1 MVLTRKNYAD
11 RRFVLSSASV
21 AALPKRVN
29 VSAVMSKPPEARAA
43 EVAPRTFR
51 TASDLPREPVYGPS
65 HLPDPSS
72 IGEPGKF
79 PFTRGLHATG
89 YRGRLWTMRQYAGFG
104 TAAESN
110 RRYRYLLE
118 HGTTG
123 LSVAFD
129 LPTQIGYDSDDPH
142 AVGEVGRVGVAI
154 DSLEDMETLLD
165 SLPLDRIS
173 TSMTINA
180 TAAILLAL
188 YVAVA
193 RRRGIPEKALS
204 GTVQNDILKEYV
216 ARGTYIYPPGP
227 SLRLVTDL
235 IGYCAEAVPRWNPIS
250 ISGYHI
256 REAGAT
262 APQELAFTF
271 AHALEYVRAAQ
282 KAGLDPDRF
291 GERLSFFFACHSDF
305 IEEVAKFRAAR
316 RLWARL
322 MKERFS
328 VTNPKAQQ
336 LRFHVQTGGVTLT
349 AQQPDNNVARVALQA
364 LAAVLGGCQSLHTNS
379 KDEALAL
386 PTEASARLALRTQQ
400 VIAHE
405 SGVAD
410 TVDPLGGA
418 YAVEAATLAVE
429 QEAAL
434 LLDAIETRGGALCA
448 IERGEIQRE
457 VQESAYRFQREV
469 EAGERVIVGVNR
481 FVEAGAQA
489 PSDILRIDPAL
500 ERAQVERVRAL
511 RARRDPAPWQAAL
524 GALEDRARSGGNLI
538 PAIVDA
544 VLAWA
549 TVGEIA
555 GRLRDVFGEH
565 RETLVL

>member
-1 MVLTRKNYAD
+1 MAHET
-11 RRFVLSSASV
+11 
-21 AALPKRVN
+21 
-29 VSAVMSKPPEARAA
+29 RAA
-43 EVAPRTFR
+43 EAPRAVTS
-51 TASDLPREPVYGPS
+51 ASGLPREPRYGPEDV
-65 HLPDPSS
+65 DPAAV
-72 IGEPGKF
+72 GEPGVY
-79 PFTRGLHATG
+79 PYTRGLHAGG

-110 RRYRYLLE
+110 QRYRYLLE
-118 HGTTG
+118 RGTTG

-142 AVGEVGRVGVAI
+142 ALGEVGRVGVAI
-154 DSLEDMETLLD
+154 DSLEDMEVLLD
-165 SLPLDRIS
+165 GIPLERVS
-173 TSMTINA
+173 TSMTINS

-193 RRRGIPEKALS
+193 RRRGIDEAALS

-216 ARGTYIYPPGP
+216 ARGTYIYPPAP

-235 IGYCAEAVPRWNPIS
+235 FAYCALRVPKWNTIS
-250 ISGYHI
+250 ISGYHM

-262 APQELAFTF
+262 APQEVAFTF

-282 KAGLDPDRF
+282 RAGLDPERF
-291 GERLSFFFACHSDF
+291 GERVSFFFACHSDF
-305 IEEVAKFRAAR
+305 VEEVAKFRAAR

-322 MKERFS
+322 MRETLG
-328 VTNPKAQQ
+328 VTNPKAQH

-349 AQQPDNNVARVALQA
+349 AQQPDNNVVRVALQA
-364 LAAVLGGCQSLHTNS
+364 LAAVMGGCQSLHTNG

-400 VIAHE
+400 IVAYE

-410 TVDPLGGA
+410 TVDPLGGS
-418 YAVEAATLAVE
+418 YAVEAATDAIE
-429 QEAAL
+429 REARA
-434 LLDAIETRGGALCA
+434 LLDAIEQKGGALRA
-448 IERGEIQRE
+448 IERGDIQRA
-457 VQESAYRFQREV
+457 VQESAYRHQQQV
-469 EAGERVIVGVNR
+469 EAGDRVIVGVNR
-481 FVEAGAQA
+481 FAEEGEAPPG
-489 PSDILRIDPAL
+489 DILRIDPDL

-511 RARRDPAPWQAAL
+511 RARRDPAAWQRALAAL
-524 GALEDRARSGGNLI
+524 ESSARDGGNLV
-538 PAIVDA
+538 PAMVDA

-555 GRLRDVFGEH
+555 GRLRGVFGEH
-565 RETLVL
+565 RETLVV

>member
-1 MVLTRKNYAD
+1 MPKTPAPPGATRP
-11 RRFVLSSASV
+11 RE
-21 AALPKRVN
+21 AAKQV
-29 VSAVMSKPPEARAA
+29 
-43 EVAPRTFR
+43 R
-51 TASDLPREPVYGPS
+51 TASELPREAVYGPD
-65 HLPDPSS
+65 HLPDAATA
-72 IGEPGKF
+72 IGAPGSF
-79 PFTRGLHATG
+79 PFTRGLHPSG

-110 RRYRYLLE
+110 SRYRYLLE

-142 AVGEVGRVGVAI
+142 AMGEVGRVGVAI
-154 DSLEDMETLLD
+154 DSLEDMEILLD
-165 SLPLDRIS
+165 GIPLDRVS

-180 TAAILLAL
+180 TASILLAL
-188 YVAVA
+188 YVAAA
-193 RRRGIPEKALS
+193 RRRGIPDAALS

-216 ARGTYIYPPGP
+216 ARGTYIYPPKP
-227 SLRLVTDL
+227 SLRLVTDVFA
-235 IGYCAEAVPRWNPIS
+235 YCAERVPKWNTIS

-262 APQELAFTF
+262 APQEIAFTL
-271 AHALEYVRAAQ
+271 ANALEYVRAAQ
-282 KAGLDPDRF
+282 QAGLDADRF

-305 IEEVAKFRAAR
+305 VEEVAKFRAAR

-322 MKERFS
+322 MKERG

-349 AQQPDNNVARVALQA
+349 AQQPDNNVVRVALQA
-364 LAAVLGGCQSLHTNS
+364 LAAVLGGCQSLHTNG

-386 PTEASARLALRTQQ
+386 PTEASAKLALRTQQ
-400 VIAHE
+400 VIAYE

-418 YAVEAATLAVE
+418 YAVEAATEQLE
-429 QEAAL
+429 QEARRL
-434 LLDAIETRGGALCA
+434 LEAIEHKGGALRA
-448 IERGEIQRE
+448 IEQGEIQRAI
-457 VQESAYRFQREV
+457 QESAYRFQKQV

-481 FVEAGAQA
+481 FESEAEEP

-500 ERAQVERVRAL
+500 EQAQVERLRAL
-511 RARRDPAPWQAAL
+511 RARRDPGPWKAAL
-524 GALEDRARSGGNLI
+524 AALAERARGSENLV

-555 GRLRDVFGEH
+555 GTLRGVFGEH

>member
-1 MVLTRKNYAD
+1 M
-11 RRFVLSSASV
+11 SSSDPE
-21 AALPKRVN
+21 LRVGQFRTGSN
-29 VSAVMSKPPEARAA
+29 LERARA
-43 EVAPRTFR
+43 
-51 TASDLPREPVYGPS
+51 YGPADV
-65 HLPDPSS
+65 PDFATA
-72 IGEPGKF
+72 IGEPGQH
-79 PFTRGLHATG
+79 PFTRGLHPTG

-104 TAAESN
+104 SAAESN

-118 HGTTG
+118 RGTTG

-142 AVGEVGRVGVAI
+142 AMGEVGRVGVAI
-154 DSLEDMETLLD
+154 DSLEDMETLFD
-165 SLPLDRIS
+165 GIPLDQVS

-188 YVAVA
+188 YVALA
-193 RRRGIPEKALS
+193 RRRGIPESQLS

-216 ARGTYIYPPGP
+216 ARGTYIYPPQA
-227 SLRLVTDL
+227 SLRLVTDVFA
-235 IGYCAEAVPRWNPIS
+235 YCAQHVPRWNTIS

-262 APQELAFTF
+262 APQEIAFTF
-271 AHALEYVRAAQ
+271 ANALEYVRAASR
-282 KAGLDPDRF
+282 AGLDPGRF
-291 GERLSFFFACHSDF
+291 GERVSFFFAAHSDF

-322 MKERFS
+322 VKERLG
-328 VTNPKAQQ
+328 VDNPKAQH

-349 AQQPDNNVARVALQA
+349 AQQPDNNVVRVALQA
-364 LAAVLGGCQSLHTNS
+364 LAAVMGGCQSLHTNG

-410 TVDPLGGA
+410 TVDPLGGS
-418 YAVEAATLAVE
+418 YAVEAATELIE
-429 QEAAL
+429 REAQAL
-434 LLDAIETRGGALCA
+434 LDRIEERGGALRA

-457 VQESAYRFQREV
+457 IQESAYRHQKQIES
-469 EAGERVIVGVNR
+469 GERVVVGVNR
-481 FVEAGAQA
+481 FQEAGEE
-489 PSDILRIDPAL
+489 PLVDILRIDPAQ
-500 ERAQVERVRAL
+500 ERAQVERLGAL
-511 RARRDPAPWQAAL
+511 RARRDVAAWTQAMAAL
-524 GALEDRARSGGNLI
+524 EAGARSGENLLPPLI
-538 PAIVDA
+538 DA

-555 GRLRDVFGEH
+555 GRLRSVFGEH
-565 RETLVL
+565 QETLVL

>member
-1 MVLTRKNYAD
+1 MTKMAATGPD
-11 RRFVLSSASV
+11 RRDSVTSASG
-21 AALPKRVN
+21 
-29 VSAVMSKPPEARAA
+29 
-43 EVAPRTFR
+43 
-51 TASDLPREPVYGPS
+51 LPREPVYGPAQV
-65 HLPDPSS
+65 PDALTA
-72 IGEPGKF
+72 IGEPGAY
-79 PFTRGLHATG
+79 PYTRGIHPAG
-89 YRGRLWTMRQYAGFG
+89 YRGKLWTMRQYAGFG

-142 AVGEVGRVGVAI
+142 STGEVGRVGVAI
-154 DSLEDMETLLD
+154 DSLEDMEAL
-165 SLPLDRIS
+165 LDRIPLERVS

-180 TAAILLAL
+180 TAAILVAL

-193 RRRGIPEKALS
+193 RRRGIPGASLS

-235 IGYCAEAVPRWNPIS
+235 MGYCAESLPRFKAIS
-250 ISGYHI
+250 ISGYHM

-262 APQELAFTF
+262 APQEIAFTF
-271 AHALEYVRAAQ
+271 AHGLEYLRAAER
-282 KAGLDPDRF
+282 AGLDLNRI

-322 MKERFS
+322 MKERLGLGE
-328 VTNPKAQQ
+328 KARQ

-349 AQQPDNNVARVALQA
+349 AQQPDNNVVRVTLQA
-364 LAAVLGGCQSLHTNS
+364 LAAVLGGCQSLHTNAR
-379 KDEALAL
+379 DEALAL

-400 VIAHE
+400 VIAYE

-410 TVDPLGGA
+410 TADPLGGSW
-418 YAVEAATLAVE
+418 AVEAATNSLESEAERILDRIE
-429 QEAAL
+429 Q
-434 LLDAIETRGGALCA
+434 RGGAARA

-457 VQESAYRFQREV
+457 IQESAYRYQRQV
-469 EAGERVIVGVNR
+469 EGGDRVVVGVNR
-481 FVEAGAQA
+481 FQEGGAEGGPELQ
-489 PSDILRIDPAL
+489 RIDPEL
-500 ERAQVERVRAL
+500 EMHQVERL
-511 RARRDPAPWQAAL
+511 RELRSRRDAAAWRASL
-524 GALEDRARSGGNLI
+524 DAMADTARSGANLLPPMI
-538 PAIVDA
+538 DA
-544 VLAWA
+544 VMAWA

-555 GRLRDVFGEH
+555 GRLREVFGEH
-565 RETLVL
+565 RETLVV